1 MAAVDVGS
9 NTIHL
14 LVATLEPAG
23 LTDRL
28 HAVRMLNLGHA
39 VAGQGQLGEVLVEM
53 VTATVTEMLELARGD
68 GAEAIG
74 LVATEAIRNSPDA
87 DALVAAVL
95 AATGQTLRVVTGE
108 AEARL
113 SYLGATAFKVQAG
126 EPATVA
132 DVGGGSTEVIHGSG
146 TRPQLGTSLRL
157 GSDQLLTLIG
167 AADPPTRQQLAHAAA
182 RVSMML
188 EGVPRGESAGMLL
201 ATGGTASN
209 VPVVLELRAATP
221 EAADLSLQP
230 ETGPAWMSLTREQL
244 NAALELTLSDSSGR
258 LAGKTG
264 LSRRRSRLMAGG
276 LIILAGL
283 LDRYQL
289 PEITVTERGLRDGVV
304 LAVAASRSRRQGT
317 AG

>member
-1 MAAVDVGS
+1 M
-9 NTIHL
+9 
-14 LVATLEPAG
+14 VATLEPAG
-23 LTDRL
+23 LIDRL
-28 HAVRMLNLGHA
+28 HAVRMVNLGHA

-53 VTATVTEMLELARGD
+53 VTATVAEMLELARGD

-146 TRPQLGTSLRL
+146 TRPQLGSSLQL

-167 AADPPTRQQLAHAAA
+167 ASDPPTRQQLAHGAA

-188 EGVPRGESAGMLL
+188 EGVPRGESDGMLL

-209 VPVVLELRAATP
+209 VPVMLGLRAAAP
-221 EAADLSLQP
+221 EAADLCLQP

-244 NAALELTLSDSSGR
+244 NAALELVLSDSSGR
-258 LAGKTG
+258 LARQTG

-276 LIILAGL
+276 LIILVGL

-289 PEITVTERGLRDGVV
+289 PVVTVTERGLRDGVV
-304 LAVAASRSRRQGT
+304 LAVAASRSRRQAT